1 MESKLSITWWI
12 IFYIRYPRL
21 FFKYI
26 KKHREKTVNPSIQTY
41 INKAENRITFEI
53 KTGYYLEIWTPE
65 ATKLVGSTKNKI
77 TKNENGKN
85 VSNLEITEVVLVH
98 CNIAY
103 NTYQQNSRVLYTL
116 VPNKSFGQLLD
127 ISPTNFIFL
136 RPLTQTYHILKNVL
150 LVKILSH
157 KYNL

>member
-98 CNIAY
+98 CNIAF

>member
-1 MESKLSITWWI
+1 MESKISITWWI

-21 FFKYI
+21 CFKYI
-26 KKHREKTVNPSIQTY
+26 KKHRKKTVNPSIKTY

-77 TKNENGKN
+77 TKDENGKN
-85 VSNLEITEVVLVH
+85 VPNLEITEEVLVH
-98 CNIAY
+98 CNIVN
-103 NTYQQNSRVLYTL
+103 NTYQQNLRVLYTL

-127 ISPTNFIFL
+127 ISLKNFIFL
-136 RPLTQTYHILKNVL
+136 RPLTQTYHILKYVL

>member
-85 VSNLEITEVVLVH
+85 VSNLEITEVVLVY
-98 CNIAY
+98 CNIV
-103 NTYQQNSRVLYTL
+103 NNNYQQKSRVLYMF
-116 VPNKSFGQLLD
+116 VSNKSFGRLLD
-127 ISPTNFIFL
+127 IFP
-136 RPLTQTYHILKNVL
+136 K
-150 LVKILSH
+150 KK
-157 KYNL
+157 KYF